1 MESSRIIAIIELIGK
16 STYWIIERKEGDM
29 KTVFYKIIKSIHIY
43 SFSHFVIDFAC
54 AYIVFHTLS
63 LDRMWWFSILIYNFC
78 AFALQM
84 PIGLLADKLNRNV
97 TITLLGFAFVIASYI
112 PQLPFLLLAIFAGL
126 GNALFHIGG
135 GIEVM
140 NASKGKASTLGIFV
154 SPGAFGIYF
163 GGMLG
168 REKGIPTFW
177 IIGALCILFLML
189 LLHNTLRRNTFVT
202 ENAPVNLQFVLSDD
216 QGKEGKNKKQ
226 FYKGLLL
233 MTGLMVVVGLRSYMG
248 VALTFSWKS
257 TSVFSILLICGV
269 VFGKALG
276 GILSDFLGR
285 KNTIFISL
293 LLAAFCFPMA
303 QHPFFG
309 IIALFLFNMTMPITL
324 HIISQIMPNA
334 KGFAFGIL
342 TFSLFL
348 GYLPYYLNKIQIT
361 NFGIASVITVVSLL
375 ILICYCKGE
384 EHVS

>member
-1 MESSRIIAIIELIGK
+1 
-16 STYWIIERKEGDM
+16 M
-29 KTVFYKIIKSIHIY
+29 KKVFYKLIRSIHVF
-43 SFSHFVIDFAC
+43 SFAHFVIDFAC

-63 LDRMWWFSILIYNFC
+63 LDRMWWLSILIYNFC

-97 TITLLGFAFVIASYI
+97 SVALLGVGFVIISYV
-112 PQLPFLLLAIFAGL
+112 PNLPFLLLAILAGL
-126 GNALFHIGG
+126 GNAFFHIGG

-140 NASKGKASTLGIFV
+140 NVSKGKASTLGIFV

-168 REKGIPTFW
+168 REKSIPPYW
-177 IIGALCILFLML
+177 VIGALGILFLIL
-189 LLHNTLRRNTFVT
+189 LLHNTLKRKTFVT
-202 ENAPVNLQFVLSDD
+202 ENAPVNLQLVIPNDSGSED
-216 QGKEGKNKKQ
+216 KNDAK

-233 MTGLMVVVGLRSYMG
+233 IIGLMIVVGLRSYMG

-257 TSVFSILLICGV
+257 SSVFAILFICSV

-276 GILSDFLGR
+276 GIVNDFIGR
-285 KNTIFISL
+285 NNTIFISL

-309 IIALFLFNMTMPITL
+309 ILAVFLFNMTMPITL
-324 HIISQIMPNA
+324 HIISQIIPKA

-342 TFSLFL
+342 TFALFL
-348 GYLPYYLNKIQIT
+348 GYLPYYLNKNVIT
-361 NFGIASVITVVSLL
+361 NLGIASVITVISLL
-375 ILICYCKGE
+375 ILICFCKGE